1 MKRVRTPE
9 EFKKA
14 REYMRLTQPELAVI
28 LRIPE
33 PDFAG
38 RNTIRRY
45 EEGLNAR
52 GISGPVQVAMEA
64 LLTGWRPTGYKGEK

>member
-14 REYMRLTQPELAVI
+14 REALKMTQTELAEA
-28 LRIPE
+28 LRVPE
-33 PDFAG
+33 PVTNG
-38 RNTIRRY
+38 RITIARY
-45 EEGLNAR
+45 EKGSNAR
-52 GISGPVQVAMEA
+52 GISGPTQVAMEA

>member
-14 REYMRLTQPELAVI
+14 RLKMKLTQPELAAL

-33 PDFAG
+33 PEFSG
-38 RNTIRRY
+38 RITIRRY
-45 EEGLNAR
+45 ETGANAR

-64 LLTGWRPTGYKGEK
+64 LLTGWRPTGVK